1 MIDTPPVKA
10 ARWGLWDVLIT
21 LGGALV
27 LGVAAALILDELSA
41 PLAIQVLVGGM
52 APWLA
57 LAGWPLFITSVRGNG
72 PRMDLSLSL
81 SWRDAGS
88 GLVGGVIAIIAAVV
102 VALATAAIFGEFN
115 SAAGDVG
122 VELKALGDYWLLI
135 AFGLMIAVGAP
146 IAEEL
151 AFRGLFFAA
160 LRKHGVG
167 PVLSVVITAVAFA
180 LFHLEP
186 ARLGVLVTI
195 GLVLGIVRL
204 RTGSLGASMVAHGVV
219 NAPAAVI
226 LVIGLPGVAP

>member
-1 MIDTPPVKA
+1 MIETPQMKS

-21 LGGALV
+21 LGGGIV
-27 LGVAAALILDELSA
+27 LGVAAVLLLGALSA
-41 PLAIQVLVGGM
+41 PLALQLLVGGL

-57 LAGWPLFITSVRGNG
+57 LAGWPLFVTSVRGNG
-72 PRMDLSLSL
+72 PRIDLSLTL

-88 GLVGGVIAIIAAVV
+88 GVVGGVVALIAALV
-102 VALATAAIFGEFN
+102 VAVAWAAIFGEFT
-115 SAAGDVG
+115 SAAGEVG
-122 VELKALGDYWLLI
+122 AELTALGNVWLLI
-135 AFGLMIAVGAP
+135 VFGLMIAVGAP

-186 ARLGVLVTI
+186 ARIGVLLSI
-195 GLVLGIVRL
+195 GLVLGIVRW
-204 RTGSLGASMVAHGVV
+204 RTGSLGAAMIAHGVV
-219 NAPAAVI
+219 NAPAAVFLI
-226 LVIGLPGVAP
+226 LGLPGVAP

>member
-1 MIDTPPVKA
+1 M
-10 ARWGLWDVLIT
+10 
-21 LGGALV
+21 
-27 LGVAAALILDELSA
+27 S
-41 PLAIQVLVGGM
+41 
-52 APWLA
+52 
-57 LAGWPLFITSVRGNG
+57 
-72 PRMDLSLSL
+72 
-81 SWRDAGS
+81 
-88 GLVGGVIAIIAAVV
+88 
-102 VALATAAIFGEFN
+102 

>member
-1 MIDTPPVKA
+1 MIETPPMKPT
-10 ARWGLWDVLIT
+10 RWGLWDVLIT

-27 LGVAAALILDELSA
+27 LGVAAALLLGALSA
-41 PLAIQVLVGGM
+41 PLALQMLVGGLV
-52 APWLA
+52 PWVA

-72 PRMDLSLSL
+72 PRIDLSLSL
-81 SWRDAGS
+81 RWRDVGS
-88 GLVGGVIAIIAAVV
+88 GVVGGVLALIAALV
-102 VALATAAIFGEFN
+102 VAVITAAIFGEFT
-115 SAAGDVG
+115 SAAGEVG
-122 VELKALGDYWLLI
+122 AELTDLGNYWVLI

-167 PVLSVVITAVAFA
+167 PVLSVAITAVAFA

-186 ARLGVLVTI
+186 ARIGVLLTI

-204 RTGSLGASMVAHGVV
+204 RTGSLGACMVAHGVV
-219 NAPAAVI
+219 NAPAAVFLI
-226 LVIGLPGVAP
+226 IGLPGVAP

>member
-1 MIDTPPVKA
+1 MIETPPMKA

-21 LGGALV
+21 LGGALL
-27 LGVAAALILDELSA
+27 LGVAAALLMGALSA
-41 PLAIQVLVGGM
+41 PLALQVLVGGM

-72 PRMDLSLSL
+72 PRIDLSLSL

-88 GLVGGVIAIIAAVV
+88 GVVGGVIAIIAALV
-102 VALATAAIFGEFN
+102 VAAATAAIFGEFN

-122 VELKALGDYWLLI
+122 AEITALGNYWLLI

-160 LRKHGVG
+160 LRKHGEG
-167 PVLSVVITAVAFA
+167 PVLSVAITALAFA

-186 ARLGVLVTI
+186 ARIGVLVTI

-219 NAPAAVI
+219 NAPAAVFLI
-226 LVIGLPGVAP
+226 IGLPGVAP

>member
-1 MIDTPPVKA
+1 MIETPPMKA

-21 LGGALV
+21 LGGALL
-27 LGVAAALILDELSA
+27 LGVAAALLMGALSA
-41 PLAIQVLVGGM
+41 PLALQVLVGGM

>member
-1 MIDTPPVKA
+1 MIETPPMKP

-27 LGVAAALILDELSA
+27 LGVAAALILDALSA

-72 PRMDLSLSL
+72 PRIDLSLSL

>member
-1 MIDTPPVKA
+1 MIETPPMKA
-10 ARWGLWDVLIT
+10 ARWGLWDVVIT

-27 LGVAAALILDELSA
+27 LGVAAALLMGALSA
-41 PLAIQVLVGGM
+41 PLALQVLVGGM

-72 PRMDLSLSL
+72 PRIDLSLSL

-88 GLVGGVIAIIAAVV
+88 GVVGGVIAIIAALV
-102 VALATAAIFGEFN
+102 VAAATAAIFGEFN

-122 VELKALGDYWLLI
+122 AEITALGNYWLLI

-160 LRKHGVG
+160 LRKHGEG
-167 PVLSVVITAVAFA
+167 PVLSVAITALAFA

-186 ARLGVLVTI
+186 ARIGVLVTI

-204 RTGSLGASMVAHGVV
+204 RTGSLRASMVAHGVV
-219 NAPAAVI
+219 NAPAAVFLI
-226 LVIGLPGVAP
+226 IGLPGVAP

>member
-1 MIDTPPVKA
+1 MIETPQVKS

-27 LGVAAALILDELSA
+27 LGVAAALLLGALAA
-41 PLAIQVLVGGM
+41 PLAWQLLVGGL
-52 APWLA
+52 APWVA

-72 PRMDLSLSL
+72 PRIDLSLNL
-81 SWRDAGS
+81 SWRDAGW
-88 GLVGGVIAIIAAVV
+88 GVVGGGIALIAALV
-102 VALATAAIFGEFN
+102 VAVITAAIFGEFT
-115 SAAGDVG
+115 SAAGDVAA
-122 VELKALGDYWLLI
+122 ELAGLGNVWLLI

-167 PVLSVVITAVAFA
+167 PVVSVVITAVAFA

-186 ARLGVLVTI
+186 ARIGVLLSI
-195 GLVLGIVRL
+195 GLILGIVRW
-204 RTGSLGASMVAHGVV
+204 RTGSLGAAMVAHGVV
-219 NAPAAVI
+219 NAPAAVFLI
-226 LVIGLPGVAP
+226 LGLPGVAP

>member
-1 MIDTPPVKA
+1 MIETPPVKA

-27 LGVAAALILDELSA
+27 LGVAAALVLDALSA

>member
-1 MIDTPPVKA
+1 MIETPPVKA

-27 LGVAAALILDELSA
+27 LGVAAALILDALSA

-72 PRMDLSLSL
+72 PRIDLSLSL

>member
-1 MIDTPPVKA
+1 MIETPPMKA

-27 LGVAAALILDELSA
+27 LGVAAALVLDALSA
-41 PLAIQVLVGGM
+41 PRAIQVLVGGM

>member
-1 MIDTPPVKA
+1 MIETPPMKP

-27 LGVAAALILDELSA
+27 LGVAAALVLDALSA

>member
-1 MIDTPPVKA
+1 MIETPQVQST
-10 ARWGLWDVLIT
+10 RWGLWDVLIT
-21 LGGALV
+21 LGGAVV
-27 LGVAAALILDELSA
+27 LGVAAALLLGAMAA
-41 PLAIQVLVGGM
+41 PLALQVLAGGL

-72 PRMDLSLSL
+72 PRIDLSLSL

-88 GLVGGVIAIIAAVV
+88 GVVGGVIALIVALV
-102 VALATAAIFGEFN
+102 VAVITAAIFGEFT
-115 SAAGDVG
+115 SAAGEVG
-122 VELKALGDYWLLI
+122 AELRALGNVWLLI

-167 PVLSVVITAVAFA
+167 PVVSAVITAVAFA

-186 ARLGVLVTI
+186 ARIGVLLSI
-195 GLVLGIVRL
+195 GLVLGIVRW
-204 RTGSLGASMVAHGVV
+204 RTGSLGAAMVAHGVV
-219 NAPAAVI
+219 NAPAAVFLI
-226 LVIGLPGVAP
+226 LGLPGVAP

>member
-27 LGVAAALILDELSA
+27 LGVAAALVLDALSA

>member
-21 LGGALV
+21 LGGALL
-27 LGVAAALILDELSA
+27 LGVAAALLMGALSA
-41 PLAIQVLVGGM
+41 PLALQVLVGGM

-72 PRMDLSLSL
+72 PRIDLSLSL

-88 GLVGGVIAIIAAVV
+88 GLVGGVIAIIAALV

-122 VELKALGDYWLLI
+122 AEVAALGSYWLLI

-146 IAEEL
+146 IVEEL

-160 LRKHGVG
+160 LRKHGEG

-186 ARLGVLVTI
+186 ARLGVLFTI

-219 NAPAAVI
+219 NAPAAVF

>member
-27 LGVAAALILDELSA
+27 LGVAAALILDALSA

-102 VALATAAIFGEFN
+102 VALATAAIFGE
-115 SAAGDVG
+115 
-122 VELKALGDYWLLI
+122 
-135 AFGLMIAVGAP
+135 
-146 IAEEL
+146 
-151 AFRGLFFAA
+151 
-160 LRKHGVG
+160 
-167 PVLSVVITAVAFA
+167 LSG
-180 LFHLEP
+180 
-186 ARLGVLVTI
+186 RRCGC
-195 GLVLGIVRL
+195 
-204 RTGSLGASMVAHGVV
+204 
-219 NAPAAVI
+219 
-226 LVIGLPGVAP
+226 

>member
-1 MIDTPPVKA
+1 MIETPPMKA
-10 ARWGLWDVLIT
+10 ALWGLCDVVIT

-27 LGVAAALILDELSA
+27 LGVAAALLMGALSA
-41 PLAIQVLVGGM
+41 PLALQVLVGGM

-72 PRMDLSLSL
+72 PRIDLSLSL

-88 GLVGGVIAIIAAVV
+88 GVVGGVIAIIAALV
-102 VALATAAIFGEFN
+102 VAAATAAIFGEFN

-122 VELKALGDYWLLI
+122 AEITALGNYWLLI

-160 LRKHGVG
+160 LRKHGEG
-167 PVLSVVITAVAFA
+167 PVLSVAITALAFA

-186 ARLGVLVTI
+186 ARIGVLVTI

-219 NAPAAVI
+219 NAPAAVFLI
-226 LVIGLPGVAP
+226 IGLPGVAP

>member
-1 MIDTPPVKA
+1 MIETPPMKA

-27 LGVAAALILDELSA
+27 LGVAAALVLDALSA